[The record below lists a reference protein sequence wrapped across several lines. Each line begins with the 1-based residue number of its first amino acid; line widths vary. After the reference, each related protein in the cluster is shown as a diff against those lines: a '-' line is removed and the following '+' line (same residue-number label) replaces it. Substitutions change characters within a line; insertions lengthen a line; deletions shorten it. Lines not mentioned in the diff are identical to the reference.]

1 MMTVSDS
8 PESERIVLT
17 SSQSRPAATPGY
29 TENPSTHKKNNPP
42 LYSSFHPV
50 MRRNSATTLPMW
62 AAAIL
67 CLAGVMGGPNR
78 VRRQAVVDTSHIS
91 DNEFLCLLEGN
102 CNANPPPP
110 SSGCT
115 CVKWWNCKDVPRG
128 NEGGILAVVDV
139 RIEAACPNDASAICC
154 DNVMEAPP
162 PTERPTVQPARITD
176 CGRRN
181 EQGVVVNFKG
191 FTDRQAQFG
200 EFPWMAAVL
209 RRGRPNLPE
218 YVCGGSLVHPR
229 VILTVA
235 HHVRN
240 VSGSFV
246 LFSLSYG
253 GSRRGNLIVRLGEW
267 DFQNPSE
274 AIPHQ
279 DIRVSRIIIHP
290 QYTPGDQYNALLLL
304 LADEAQL
311 GSTVST
317 ICLPPRRPSPSF
329 DGARCFSSGWGKTLR
344 RGTVPAG
351 RWVFAGFGILK
362 SIDLP
367 MVRHDQC
374 ERALKTSPR
383 LSPNF
388 FLHPS
393 FVCAGGE
400 PNKDVCTGDGGSP
413 LVCPMPGDPSRYVQ
427 VGVVAWGL
435 GCGQAGMPGVYASVS
450 QASEWIMNTIQQNT
464 GFDLRLG
471 K

>member
-1 MMTVSDS
+1 
-8 PESERIVLT
+8 
-17 SSQSRPAATPGY
+17 
-29 TENPSTHKKNNPP
+29 
-42 LYSSFHPV
+42 
-50 MRRNSATTLPMW
+50 MW

-235 HHVRN
+235 HHVRSE
-240 VSGSFV
+240 VA
-246 LFSLSYG
+246 
-253 GSRRGNLIVRLGEW
+253 GNLIVRLGEW

-290 QYTPGDQYNALLLL
+290 QYTPGDQYNDVALLL

-317 ICLPPRRPSPSF
+317 ICLPPPSQSF
-329 DGARCFSSGWGKTLR
+329 DGARCFSSGWGKDI
-344 RGTVPAG
+344 
-351 RWVFAGFGILK
+351 FGSEGQYQQILK

>member
-17 SSQSRPAATPGY
+17 SSQSR
-29 TENPSTHKKNNPP
+29 
-42 LYSSFHPV
+42 PV

-240 VSGSFV
+240 VSGSPSI
-246 LFSLSYG
+246 LPSA
-253 GSRRGNLIVRLGEW
+253 RRGNLIVRLGEW

-317 ICLPPRRPSPSF
+317 ICLPPRRPTPG
-329 DGARCFSSGWGKTLR
+329 GARH
-344 RGTVPAG
+344 
-351 RWVFAGFGILK
+351 FGEGQYQQILK